1 MLLGDV
7 SGALP
12 AELMRFII
20 NVSAMEGKFS
30 RAKTVN
36 HPHTNMAKA
45 ALNMLVRTS
54 ARELAEGGV
63 FLTAVDT
70 GWVNDE
76 NPAPVA
82 ARIAAEHAW
91 APPLD
96 EVDAAARI
104 LDPILAPLAA
114 ARAAGRGEADVVF
127 GAFLKDYH
135 ASEW

>member
-45 ALNMLVRTS
+45 ALNSESSRAS
-54 ARELAEGGV
+54 GGGLV
-63 FLTAVDT
+63 FLFVCK
-70 GWVNDE
+70 
-76 NPAPVA
+76 
-82 ARIAAEHAW
+82 
-91 APPLD
+91 
-96 EVDAAARI
+96 
-104 LDPILAPLAA
+104 
-114 ARAAGRGEADVVF
+114 
-127 GAFLKDYH
+127 LK
-135 ASEW
+135 SG